1 MTKDNVRYID
11 ETLFR
16 MAGVKP
22 IGLFRLFFIKT
33 KRYNDL
39 VQKKFSALDEVTKA
53 RIYKVIQ
60 REAKHRRKAWK
71 RAR

>member
-11 ETLFR
+11 ETLYK

-22 IGLFRLFFIKT
+22 IGLLRLFFIKP
-33 KRYNDL
+33 KRYNEI
-39 VQKKFSALDEVTKA
+39 VQKKFAALDEVTKA